1 MVLPNAWTGDPST
14 LPERHYPMTT
24 QFLVPARLAPGLL
37 CLALLMLSGAA
48 AACERRYPEANKD
61 DRTRHV
67 ALSARWDDARI
78 LQNLRLQIDRA
89 EVKQTEGKE
98 SLKSEYGYF
107 GRSVVITRSAKDG
120 VEVQLLEE
128 GRDKLVWK
136 LGSC

>member
-1 MVLPNAWTGDPST
+1 MSVRQLRT
-14 LPERHYPMTT
+14 RPMIVSS
-24 QFLVPARLAPGLL
+24 LVPARLAPGLL
-37 CLALLMLSGAA
+37 CLALLMLAGAA
-48 AACERRYPEANKD
+48 AACERRYPDANKD

-67 ALSARWDDARI
+67 ALSARWPDAQI
-78 LQNLRLQIDRA
+78 LQTLRLQIDRA

-98 SLKSEYGYF
+98 SLKTEYGYF

-120 VEVQLLEE
+120 VEVQLLEK

>member
-1 MVLPNAWTGDPST
+1 MSVSSTPNKI
-14 LPERHYPMTT
+14 PMTVR
-24 QFLVPARLAPGLL
+24 FSVSARLAPGLL
-37 CLALLMLSGAA
+37 CLALLTQIGTA
-48 AACERRYPEANKD
+48 AACERRYPEANQD

-67 ALSARWDDARI
+67 ALSARWPDAQI

-98 SLKSEYGYF
+98 SLKTEYGYF

-120 VEVQLLEE
+120 VEVQLLEK

>member
-1 MVLPNAWTGDPST
+1 MNLSLFTP
-14 LPERHYPMTT
+14 
-24 QFLVPARLAPGLL
+24 FRLAAGLL
-37 CLALLMLSGAA
+37 CLAFLAAAGNA
-48 AACERRYPEANKD
+48 AACERRYPESNKD

-67 ALSARWDDARI
+67 ALSARWPDAQI

-98 SLKSEYGYF
+98 SLKTEYGYF
-107 GRSVVITRSAKDG
+107 GRTVVITRSAKDG
-120 VEVQLLEE
+120 VEVQLLEK

>member
-1 MVLPNAWTGDPST
+1 
-14 LPERHYPMTT
+14 MTIPFT
-24 QFLVPARLAPGLL
+24 IPARLTPGLL
-37 CLALLMLSGAA
+37 CLALLMQVGAA
-48 AACERRYPEANKD
+48 ASCERRYPEANNE

-67 ALSARWDDARI
+67 ALSARWPDAQI
-78 LQNLRLQIDRA
+78 LQNLRLQVDRA

-98 SLKSEYGYF
+98 SLKTEYGYF

-120 VEVQLLEE
+120 VEVQLLEK

>member
-1 MVLPNAWTGDPST
+1 
-14 LPERHYPMTT
+14 MTIL
-24 QFLVPARLAPGLL
+24 FSVPARLAPGLL
-37 CLALLMLSGAA
+37 CLSLLMQVDTT
-48 AACERRYPEANKD
+48 AACERRYPEASKD

-67 ALSARWDDARI
+67 ALSARWPDSQI

-89 EVKQTEGKE
+89 EIKQTEGKE
-98 SLKSEYGYF
+98 SLKTEYGYF

-120 VEVQLLEE
+120 VEVQLLEK